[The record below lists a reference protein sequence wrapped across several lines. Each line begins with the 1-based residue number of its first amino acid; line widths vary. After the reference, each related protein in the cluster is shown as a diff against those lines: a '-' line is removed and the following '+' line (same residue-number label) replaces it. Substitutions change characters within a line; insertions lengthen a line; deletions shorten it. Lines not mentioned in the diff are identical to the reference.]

1 MDNSNIYQK
10 AKQDLLEIGKKYNL
24 PQDKLEE
31 FLTPDRIVE
40 VKIPLNLGSEIVV
53 FKGYKIQH
61 NNKLGP
67 YKGGLRFHPLVNKDE
82 TMALSLWMSLKAA
95 VVGLPFGGGKGG
107 VAVDPKV
114 LTEEQLEK
122 LSREYVRKVFDILG
136 PEKDIPAPDLNTNPK
151 IIDWMVDEYIKLSQK
166 LKVKIQKSK
175 LYAAFTG
182 KKTHGLSGR
191 VEATGYG
198 GVVILEELVKKLN
211 LNPKEQE
218 IAVMGFGNVGYHF
231 ADFASKVDF
240 KIVAVSDSRGGIVKN
255 NNDKFIPLD
264 IPLVDQCKQE
274 KGSLAGCYCAGGVC
288 DTRGGQLITNE
299 ELLELPVDILI
310 PSALENVINENNMQN
325 IKAKIIIEMANGPIA
340 PKAYHYLIQKGV
352 IIVPDILANSGGII
366 GSYLEWEQ
374 NFKNMKF
381 TKNEALSEIKTIM
394 QKAFE
399 NIWKTSKSHKT
410 NLVEA
415 SYLLALEKLI
425 SND

>member
-53 FKGYKIQH
+53 FKGYRIQH

-114 LTEEQLEK
+114 LTEIQLEK

-151 IIDWMVDEYIKLSQK
+151 IIDWMADEYVKLSQK
-166 LKVKIQKSK
+166 AKVKTQKLQ

-182 KKTHGLSGR
+182 KKIHGLSAR
-191 VEATGYG
+191 IESTGYG
-198 GVVILEELVKKLN
+198 GVVILEELIKKIN
-211 LNPKEQE
+211 LNSKELE

-231 ADFASKVDF
+231 ADFAGKAGF
-240 KIVAVSDSRGGIVKN
+240 KIVAVSDSKGGIVKN
-255 NNDKFIPLD
+255 SKGNFIPLD
-264 IPLVDQCKQE
+264 IPLVNECKQE

-299 ELLELPVDILI
+299 ELLELPVDILV

-325 IKAKIIIEMANGPIA
+325 IKAKIIIEMANGPIT

-352 IIVPDILANSGGII
+352 IIVPDIMANSGGII

-381 TKNEALSEIKTIM
+381 TKVEALKEIKNIM

-415 SYLLALEKLI
+415 SYLLALKKLI
-425 SND
+425 K